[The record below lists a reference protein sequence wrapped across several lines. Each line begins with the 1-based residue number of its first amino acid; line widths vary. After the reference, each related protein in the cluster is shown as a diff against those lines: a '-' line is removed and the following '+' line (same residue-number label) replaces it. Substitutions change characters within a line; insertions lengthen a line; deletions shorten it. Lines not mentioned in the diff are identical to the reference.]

1 VIAWLL
7 RTKQAQ
13 FIRRLRSTSSP
24 QPSPPLFVEGE
35 GLEFGRSYGGWQRIL
50 GMFQSI
56 FNFAAGA

>member
-1 VIAWLL
+1 MNLCLL
-7 RTKQAQ
+7 SPA
-13 FIRRLRSTSSP
+13 LSST
-24 QPSPPLFVEGE
+24 EGGGE